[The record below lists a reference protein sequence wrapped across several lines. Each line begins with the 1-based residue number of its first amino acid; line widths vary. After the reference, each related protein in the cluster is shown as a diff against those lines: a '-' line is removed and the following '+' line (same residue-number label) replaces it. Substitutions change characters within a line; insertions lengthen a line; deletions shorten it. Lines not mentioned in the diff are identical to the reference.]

1 MLRKRGFSVLQ
12 AGDGITAVDLFRA
25 NQPAIDV
32 VVLDLTLP
40 AMSGEQVFRELR
52 LIQPEVRVILTTAY
66 GREKALTALGG
77 LQPWLFLRK
86 PYAFGELMN
95 LLES

>member
-1 MLRKRGFSVLQ
+1 
-12 AGDGITAVDLFRA
+12 
-25 NQPAIDV
+25 
-32 VVLDLTLP
+32 
-40 AMSGEQVFRELR
+40 
-52 LIQPEVRVILTTAY
+52 VILTTAY

>member
-1 MLRKRGFSVLQ
+1 
-12 AGDGITAVDLFRA
+12 
-25 NQPAIDV
+25 V

-52 LIQPEVRVILTTAY
+52 LIQPDVQVILTTAY
-66 GREKALTALGG
+66 GREKALTALSG
-77 LQPWLFLRK
+77 LQPWHFLRK

-95 LLES
+95 LLEP